1 MSKQGFIYL
10 HRKLKSHWIFQ
21 ESDYLK
27 TWIHLLFDAAYEDG
41 SMLVGKQ
48 IVQLKRGQLVFGR
61 KAYGAKIGLSE
72 GRLRRFLNLLKDEG
86 MIDQQTTNKFSII
99 SIINYDDYQTH
110 DKQTTIKQLSNDK
123 QTTTNNKYNKYN
135 KTFRPKLSEVM
146 DYFAEK
152 NCLNHAEE
160 FFEYWEDKDWS
171 FYCKKTKTRKEI
183 TQWRRQAGRWIANQ
197 RDWQS
202 EKAEKK
208 KVAVH
213 PIYGEII

>member
-1 MSKQGFIYL
+1 MVVTHLLCLTTGKILISVDLQDGLITRLHLKQLAGVNTQDERVSKQGFIYL

-72 GRLRRFLNLLKDEG
+72 GRLRRFLNLLKSEG

-110 DKQTTIKQLSNDK
+110 DKQTTNKQLSNDK
-123 QTTTNNKYNKYN
+123 QTTTNNKYCLLY
-135 KTFRPKLSEVM
+135 TSPSPRDGLLSRM
-146 DYFAEK
+146 PSSA
-152 NCLNHAEE
+152 
-160 FFEYWEDKDWS
+160 
-171 FYCKKTKTRKEI
+171 
-183 TQWRRQAGRWIANQ
+183 
-197 RDWQS
+197 
-202 EKAEKK
+202 
-208 KVAVH
+208 
-213 PIYGEII
+213 